1 MEWYKKLIINYLNK
15 NIVVKHFIKFS
26 IVGFFST
33 LIDMSFYLFFERI
46 LSIYYLYAAGLS
58 FIIAATFSFYINRF
72 WTFRIDH
79 GNKTNQYFK
88 FLLVATGGLVLTE
101 FILYI
106 LVDKYEF
113 YDVLAKAI
121 AIIVVVNWN
130 FILQKYW
137 AFKKDLPLEK
147 LKEYNSS
154 LDISIIIPVYNEK
167 EVIKDTINKVKEYLK
182 NKFKSFE
189 IIVIDDKST
198 DNTLEILNNIEN
210 IKVLKNSNNH
220 GKGYT
225 VAKGVKEAK
234 GKLILFM
241 DADSSTSIIELDNF
255 IKYSNDY
262 DLIIG
267 SRALKDSK
275 IKTKQNIIKRIL
287 GKLGNLIIRLIIF
300 SKVKDTQ
307 CGFKLFN
314 NKVKYLFEK
323 LTIEDWGF
331 DFELIFLT
339 RKYSLNIKELPV
351 EWDNN
356 FDSKVKWTDYIKT
369 LLQVFKVRFN
379 NLINKYK

>member
-1 MEWYKKLIINYLNK
+1 MEWCKRIIRKYLNK

-26 IVGFFST
+26 IVGLFST
-33 LIDMSFYLFFERI
+33 LIDISFYLFFERI
-46 LSIYYLYAAGLS
+46 LFIYYLYAAGLS
-58 FIIAATFSFYINRF
+58 FMIAATFSFYLNCF

-79 GNKTNQYFK
+79 GNKTNQYLK
-88 FLLVATGGLVLTE
+88 FLLVATGGLLLTE
-101 FILYI
+101 LILFI
-106 LVDKYEF
+106 LVDKYDW
-113 YDVLAKAI
+113 YDILAKVVAI
-121 AIIVVVNWN
+121 GVVVNWN
-130 FILQKYW
+130 F
-137 AFKKDLPLEK
+137 KKHLPLEK
-147 LKEYNSS
+147 IKENNSNI
-154 LDISIIIPVYNEK
+154 DISVIIPVYNERK
-167 EVIKDTINKVKEYLK
+167 VIKDTISKVKEYLK
-182 NKFKSFE
+182 NKFNSFE
-189 IIVIDDKST
+189 IIVVDDKST
-198 DNTLEILNNIEN
+198 DSTVEILNNIDN
-210 IKVLKNSNNH
+210 IKVLKNLNNH
-220 GKGYT
+220 GKGYS

-241 DADSSTSIIELDNF
+241 DADSSTSITELDNF
-255 IKYSNDY
+255 LKYTDNY

-275 IKTKQNIIKRIL
+275 IHTKQNIIKRIL
-287 GKLGNLIIRLIIF
+287 GKLGNLVIRLMIF
-300 SKVKDTQ
+300 SRIKDTQ

-351 EWDNN
+351 EWNN
-356 FDSKVKWTDYIKT
+356 NLDSKVKWIDYIKT